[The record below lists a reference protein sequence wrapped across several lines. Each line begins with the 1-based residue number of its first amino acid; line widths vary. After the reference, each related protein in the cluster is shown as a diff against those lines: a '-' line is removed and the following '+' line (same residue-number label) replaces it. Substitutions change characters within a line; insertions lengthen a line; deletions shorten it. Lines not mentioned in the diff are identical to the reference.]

1 MDSFDDEFREPTEDD
16 RSARRIVSLAV
27 ALINAR
33 HPMTTQRIRR
43 EFYPQM
49 SDDGFRKAYQRDR
62 SRLLTAGVSVIRHD
76 LPTGEPAWEV
86 DEEASYA
93 DDSAITTEDALF
105 LDSLLLPLTAD
116 PSFPYAQDLRLAL
129 SKIDRSFDGTIG
141 VSLPSQVRSRSR
153 QLTYIEECMSAHHA
167 AHISYR
173 RADGT
178 HTDRMVL
185 PLGLFPLRGTTYMV
199 ASRLHNDAMEEP
211 HVYNLDRVESVRE
224 YKRKTYEPPRGFN
237 VRDYIRL
244 PFQLGKYQYEAT
256 FYVPNRRLVD
266 VREAVADHG
275 VWEIHDGANVVRIQ
289 VADEDAAV
297 TWAIS
302 EGVHPMAP
310 ASLTKAWRSV
320 LMVMA
325 ADAEE
330 EGVA

>member
-1 MDSFDDEFREPTEDD
+1 MDAFDDEFREPTEDD
-16 RSARRIVSLAV
+16 KSARRIVSLAV
-27 ALINAR
+27 ALINAH
-33 HPMTTQRIRR
+33 HPMTTQRIRK

-62 SRLLTAGVSVIRHD
+62 NRLLAAGVSIIRHD
-76 LPTGEPAWEV
+76 LPTGEPAWKV

-105 LDSLLLPLTAD
+105 LDSVLLPLAAD

-141 VSLPSQVRSRSR
+141 VRLPSQTRSRSR
-153 QLTYIEECMSAHHA
+153 QLTYIEECISAHHA
-167 AHISYR
+167 AQISYQK
-173 RADGT
+173 ADGT

-199 ASRLHNDAMEEP
+199 ASRLRNDAMEAP

-224 YKRKTYEPPRGFN
+224 YKRKTYEPPSDFN

-244 PFQLGKYQYEAT
+244 PFQLGKYKYEAT
-256 FYVPNRRLVD
+256 FYVPDRRLVD
-266 VREAVADHG
+266 VRETVADRG
-275 VWEIHDGANVVRIQ
+275 LWEIRDGANVVRIQ

-302 EGVHPMAP
+302 EGVYPVEP
-310 ASLTKAWRSV
+310 PSLAKAWRSV
-320 LMVMA
+320 LTAVA
-325 ADAEE
+325 G
-330 EGVA
+330 EGIA